1 MADDEAAVLAKVL
14 LRARPGP
21 VRAPAPAGL
30 QPLGLAEGRDGL
42 LYVPRSYDPEAP
54 APLVVMLHGAGG
66 GASRTIAPLTAL
78 AEARGLILLAPDS
91 RGRTWDVVLGGYGP
105 DVAFIDRALAH
116 VFERY
121 TVSPERLALAG
132 FSDGASYALS
142 IGIMNGALFSH
153 IIAFSPGFSVPVV
166 QQGEPAIFISHGT
179 ADKVLPIE
187 RCGRRLRR
195 ILAEGGYHVSYHE
208 FDGPHT
214 VPPAIAA
221 GAVAWLLDS
230 SDVVS

>member
-1 MADDEAAVLAKVL
+1 MADEEAAVLARVL
-14 LRARPGP
+14 LRARPAP
-21 VRAPAPAGL
+21 VSAPAPAGL
-30 QPLGLAEGRDGL
+30 RPLGLAEGRDAL
-42 LYVPRSYDPEAP
+42 LYVPASYAPDSP

-66 GASRTIAPLTAL
+66 AAGRTIAPLTAL
-78 AEARGLILLAPDS
+78 AEARGLIVLAPDS

-116 VFERY
+116 VFDHYAVRPDR
-121 TVSPERLALAG
+121 VAIAG

-142 IGIMNGALFSH
+142 VGIMNGGLFSH
-153 IIAFSPGFSVPVV
+153 IIAFSPGFSVPVM

-179 ADKVLPIE
+179 GDEVLPIE

-195 ILAEGGYHVSYHE
+195 ILAEGGYRVSYHE

-221 GAVAWLLDS
+221 AAVAWLLDGA
-230 SDVVS
+230 DVVS

>member
-1 MADDEAAVLAKVL
+1 MADDEAAVLARVL
-14 LRARPGP
+14 LRARPTP
-21 VRAPAPAGL
+21 VSAPAPAGL

-42 LYVPRSYDPEAP
+42 LYVPASYAPDSP

-66 GASRTIAPLTAL
+66 GARRSLAPLTGL
-78 AEARGLILLAPDS
+78 ADAHGLLLLAPDS

-121 TVSPERLALAG
+121 AVSPERLAIAG

-142 IGIMNGALFSH
+142 LGIMNGALFSH

-166 QQGEPAIFISHGT
+166 QQGEPAIFMAHGT
-179 ADKVLPIE
+179 ADEVLPID
-187 RCGRRLRR
+187 RCARRLRR
-195 ILAEGGYHVSYHE
+195 ILAEGGYDVSYHE

-221 GAVAWLLDS
+221 EAVAWLLGG
-230 SDVVS
+230 